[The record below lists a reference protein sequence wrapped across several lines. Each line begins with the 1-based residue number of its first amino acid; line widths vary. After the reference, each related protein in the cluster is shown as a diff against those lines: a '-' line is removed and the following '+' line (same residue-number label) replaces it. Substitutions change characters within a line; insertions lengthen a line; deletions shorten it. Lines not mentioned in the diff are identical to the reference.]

1 MCRQSQ
7 VTRRD
12 FSFLKLCKWIKSL
25 SNFKF
30 SAKFWCWQ
38 VFLIS
43 FGFDARKL
51 YEIEIV
57 HQIDLNLKS
66 LVISPHFHEIECNPP
81 SNIRRSSN
89 AGWSWIFPLFTA
101 GSGCVVAGRLS
112 HKTLGLVLS
121 SHNYTAN
128 IVLVW
133 LPVTRELSQPA
144 GSGRDWSHSLGLCC
158 ASLWSSHSSHTP
170 SLTSLTH
177 MELFLQFWKFI
188 LKLVYSLCSMSSDL
202 YQQCRS
208 YLSCPSQLYLSVV
221 TAQLI

>member
-1 MCRQSQ
+1 M
-7 VTRRD
+7 
-12 FSFLKLCKWIKSL
+12 
-25 SNFKF
+25 
-30 SAKFWCWQ
+30 
-38 VFLIS
+38 
-43 FGFDARKL
+43 
-51 YEIEIV
+51 

-170 SLTSLTH
+170 SLPASHTWSSFYSFQSLFWSWFTLCVPCRLTYTSSAGATWAVLASSTC
-177 MELFLQFWKFI
+177 LWSLLSSSNRSFDRTSRLLLSRGNPI
-188 LKLVYSLCSMSSDL
+188 KLL
-202 YQQCRS
+202 
-208 YLSCPSQLYLSVV
+208 
-221 TAQLI
+221 